1 MLSHLATR
9 QVSRVVRSRW
19 PITVSGVVAAF
30 IGGSYLFGGA
40 SNDASK
46 KQFVTLMNPAQV
58 TARLT
63 ENEESLLVERGH
75 GVLRYDVAQLPSNLP
90 IEDDHSESIVNVP
103 FVTPQDK
110 EFNSDWYFWGV
121 YDGHGGWSTSSRLRE
136 QLIGY
141 VTRELNKVCEPVVPG
156 SPRRL
161 PPSRPEVIDE
171 AIVNAFQLLDN
182 DIVHRNISTL
192 FANPTKKNAIEI
204 IPPALNGAC
213 ALLSFYD
220 SASSDLRV
228 AITGD
233 SRAVLGSRDSNGKWT
248 ARALTVD
255 QTGSNQEE
263 VARIRS
269 EHPKGE
275 HDSCINRG
283 RVLGI
288 YEPSRSFG
296 DGITKWPRE
305 IQQQLAQKF
314 FARRIPSTL
323 KTPPYMT
330 ARPEITKVHI
340 DPSQPYFLVMA
351 SDGVFELLSN
361 DQVVSLVVDWLDQKR
376 PASLHSLIEKPQN
389 TGWFSLFQKSSER
402 QIGEPVEDVT
412 SGKSQQKQP
421 IRASDGKIRVTV
433 QDENAGTHIM
443 RNALGGADQEQVSML
458 LSIPSP
464 MSRRYRDD
472 LTVTVV
478 FFGNS
483 EDVTGKV
490 RINKDGTHISQR
502 PKL

>member
-1 MLSHLATR
+1 MLSRIATR
-9 QVSRVVRSRW
+9 PAGRVLRSRW

-30 IGGSYLFGGA
+30 IGGSFFLGGV

-46 KQFVTLMNPAQV
+46 KQFVSLMNPAQV

-63 ENEESLLVERGH
+63 ENEESMLVERGH
-75 GVLRYDVAQLPSNLP
+75 GVLRYDIAQLPSNLP
-90 IEDDHSESIVNVP
+90 VEDDRSEKIVSVP
-103 FVTPQDK
+103 LVTPQDR
-110 EFNSDWYFWGV
+110 EYNSDWHFWGV
-121 YDGHGGWSTSSRLRE
+121 YDGHGGWSTSAKLRE

-141 VTRELNKVCEPVVPG
+141 VTRELNKIYEPVAPG

-161 PPSRPEVIDE
+161 EPSKPEVIDE
-171 AIVNAFQLLDN
+171 ALVQAFQVLDN

-192 FANPTKKNAIEI
+192 FANPTKKNAVEL

-213 ALLSFYD
+213 ALLAFYD

-228 AITGD
+228 ALSGD
-233 SRAVLGSRDSNGKWT
+233 SRAVLGTRDPNGKWT
-248 ARALTVD
+248 ARALTAD

-263 VARIRS
+263 VKRIRS
-269 EHPKGE
+269 EHPKNE
-275 HDSCINRG
+275 RDSCINRG

-305 IQQQLAQKF
+305 VQQKLADHF
-314 FARRIPSTL
+314 FARRIPSAL
-323 KTPPYMT
+323 RTPPYMT

-340 DPSQPYFLVMA
+340 DPSQPSFLVMA
-351 SDGVFELLSN
+351 SDGLYELLSN

-376 PASLHSLIEKPQN
+376 PASLQTLIEAPQDSS
-389 TGWFSLFQKSSER
+389 WFSLLRKSPKR
-402 QIGEPVEDVT
+402 QLGDPVQDL
-412 SGKSQQKQP
+412 SDDNNQQKQP
-421 IRASDGKIRVTV
+421 IRAGGRTLRVTV
-433 QDENAGTHIM
+433 QDENAGTHLI

-458 LSIPSP
+458 LSIPPP

-483 EDVTGKV
+483 DDVTGKV
-490 RINKDGTHISQR
+490 RVNKNGTHLTQR